1 MPQTGPQTKNTRLFK
16 EINKMQFNTST
27 LDTFWKEYAPHAVGL
42 DAMFHRLDAMSGHN
56 INYPP
61 FNVIEHDSANYEIEI
76 ALAGFRPDEIEV
88 STEQNILRVA
98 SKIEKR
104 DPERKYRHKG
114 LSKRSF
120 TNTWQLGEDLRV
132 TSVNFDNGLLSISLE
147 KIIPEHQKKTV
158 YNIGSGVTDPEFL
171 TEDRDSN
178 FPGENTIK

>member
-1 MPQTGPQTKNTRLFK
+1 
-16 EINKMQFNTST
+16 MQFNTAT
-27 LDTFWKEYAPHAVGL
+27 LDTFWKDYAPHAVGL
-42 DAMFHRLDAMSGHN
+42 DEVFHRLESMTTHST
-56 INYPP
+56 NYPP

-76 ALAGFRPDEIEV
+76 ALAGFKSDEIEV
-88 STEQNILRVA
+88 STEQNILKVA

-104 DPERKYRHKG
+104 DTERKYRHKG

-132 TSVNFDNGLLSISLE
+132 RSVNFEDGLLSISLE

-158 YNIGSGVTDPEFL
+158 YSIASGSAVSDPKFL